1 MLCSHRHLSG
11 AICLG
16 GLLLL
21 CAATTDAAKPRRDR
35 PIKNPGFDPS
45 ADRVGLFD
53 AMDEGQLETK
63 VVAKNAKGG
72 SVFIKNVTDEPLTV
86 ELPEAFVAVQINK
99 QAKEFQINKQQEE
112 FAGGGGGGG
121 GGGGAQATG
130 GGFGGGGGGGLGGV
144 QGGGGGGGG
153 QGFFSIPPEKTVRL
167 PYGSVCLNHGKPE
180 PNPRTAMQM
189 IPVESYTNDSVLAEL
204 INMVGTGRLNH
215 QSAQAAVWTRTD
227 HMSWADLARKFI
239 VSAGQKRPYFRSAHL
254 QQADVLIAMATGRVR
269 EKTASEADP
278 VASSKATETIPSR
291 RRTGN

>member
-35 PIKNPGFDPS
+35 PITSPGFDPS

-53 AMDEGQLETK
+53 GMDEGQLETK

-72 SVFIKNVTDEPLTV
+72 SVFIKNVTNEPLTV

-99 QAKEFQINKQQEE
+99 QIGGDG
-112 FAGGGGGGG
+112 AGGGNGGAGGGGGGAQSTGGGFGGGGGG
-121 GGGGAQATG
+121 GGGGAQ
-130 GGFGGGGGGGLGGV
+130 
-144 QGGGGGGGG
+144 GGGGGG

-227 HMSWADLARKFI
+227 NMSWADLARKFI
-239 VSAGQKRPYFRSAHL
+239 VSAGQKRPYFRPAHL

-278 VASSKATETIPSR
+278 VASLKATETIPSR